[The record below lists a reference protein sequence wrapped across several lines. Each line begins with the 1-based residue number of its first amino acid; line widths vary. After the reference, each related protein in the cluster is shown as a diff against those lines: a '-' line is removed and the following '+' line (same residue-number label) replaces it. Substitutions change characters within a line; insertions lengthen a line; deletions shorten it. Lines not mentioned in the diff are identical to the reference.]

1 MPGNDAGAATEGAGP
16 MQATTQTTTLAT
28 VETVELEQLGFTPDQ
43 IARLTALR
51 EVYPLIEMVDSAEQ
65 LQRLVFLRW
74 LHTTRSQPDDTVAP
88 AA

>member
-1 MPGNDAGAATEGAGP
+1 
-16 MQATTQTTTLAT
+16 MQATTQTTTQGS
-28 VETVELEQLGFTPDQ
+28 VELEQLGFTPEQ

-74 LHTTRSQPDDTVAP
+74 LHTTRSQPDDM
-88 AA
+88 AARAA